1 MLTTVVKDKTI
12 ETRQAHMHC
21 SNEVNDDDVAEW
33 TCVRSERQS
42 NEQRQGRQAR
52 QATTIKT
59 RPLRTSLRSSDRSGS
74 VFSMFFV
81 VSDVLSYLCSS
92 LFGLVVACLSISN
105 VLLKQY
111 VCFSFVCSFKV
122 VVLML
127 GLFGVCVMKA
137 AKLFL
142 SNHAP
147 CRHLHTSMHPLA
159 AASPLQR
166 QSAKLARSVIR

>member
-1 MLTTVVKDKTI
+1 MSKGK
-12 ETRQAHMHC
+12 ESKQGKQRQ
-21 SNEVNDDDVAEW
+21 SKQGNEGKQGKQRQSKQG
-33 TCVRSERQS
+33 RSE
-42 NEQRQGRQAR
+42 
-52 QATTIKT
+52 
-59 RPLRTSLRSSDRSGS
+59 LRSDPRI
-74 VFSMFFV
+74 VPAQLFLCFFA

-92 LFGLVVACLSISN
+92 LFGLVFACLSIRN

>member
-1 MLTTVVKDKTI
+1 MSKGK
-12 ETRQAHMHC
+12 ESKQGKQRQ
-21 SNEVNDDDVAEW
+21 SKQG
-33 TCVRSERQS
+33 RSE
-42 NEQRQGRQAR
+42 
-52 QATTIKT
+52 
-59 RPLRTSLRSSDRSGS
+59 LRSDPRI
-74 VFSMFFV
+74 VPVQFFRCFFA